1 MSYTISYL
9 QQLGSPK
16 FELSFVE
23 LKLNLSTRHQKG
35 LTGRSACVI
44 IKLKLFRYL
53 P

>member
-23 LKLNLSTRHQKG
+23 MKLNLSTRHQNAW
-35 LTGRSACVI
+35 LQVS
-44 IKLKLFRYL
+44 LRY
-53 P
+53 